1 MARKNKPP
9 KRITSG
15 GVTTPGVDIIL
26 SAPELFYFD
35 INKYISS
42 IKAAQGIDFSRRS
55 RLYDMYES
63 ASLDLHL
70 DGVIDK
76 RLRGV
81 TRLPIEFQRDGE
93 PDEEI
98 NRQLA
103 SPWMKE
109 LRQDIILSKF
119 WGFSLLQ
126 FYLDEEG
133 RIRYDLIPRKHY
145 DPIHRIILHQQN
157 DTSGTPIEEY
167 ENMVFVGKERS
178 LGMLSVLMTAVLYK
192 RNNIGDWAKFCEIF
206 GIPIRKYT
214 YNAGDEETRKRL
226 LKDATTQGVGAVY
239 ITPAESGLELIEA
252 GNKSGSSELY
262 EKFTDYWDRA
272 ISIRVLGNT
281 LTTDASSTGTQALG
295 TVHKEVEDEMTEDDC
310 STILDTLNYYILPVF
325 ANLGFNVAGGEFV
338 YAKREEVAPQERA
351 DLYLKAKQLGLPL
364 DDDEIYET
372 LGIRKPQDYDAQ
384 RSAQEAMRQALS
396 ESLEGKE
403 AKKKE
408 KDEEEE
414 EAKKPEEKERK
425 GIKDSLSRFFGL
437 ALGEKFHGGN
447 DF

>member
-1 MARKNKPP
+1 MARKSKHSR
-9 KRITSG
+9 RITSG

-63 ASLDLHL
+63 AFLDLHL
-70 DGVIDK
+70 DGVVDK

-133 RIRYDLIPRKHY
+133 CIHYDLIPRKHY
-145 DPIHRIILHQQN
+145 DPIHRILLRQQN

-214 YNAGDEETRKRL
+214 YNAGDEVTRNRL

-338 YAKREEVAPQERA
+338 YAKREEIDPQQRA

-372 LGIRKPQDYDAQ
+372 LGIRKPADYDAQ
-384 RSAQEAMRQALS
+384 RAEKEAMRQ
-396 ESLEGKE
+396 SLADGLDEGKDE
-403 AKKKE
+403 GAE
-408 KDEEEE
+408 GKDEP
-414 EAKKPEEKERK
+414 APEDK
-425 GIKDSLSRFFGL
+425 GKRTLKDTLSRFFNL
-437 ALGEKFHGGN
+437 ALEDVPEGN

>member
-1 MARKNKPP
+1 
-9 KRITSG
+9 
-15 GVTTPGVDIIL
+15 
-26 SAPELFYFD
+26 
-35 INKYISS
+35 
-42 IKAAQGIDFSRRS
+42 
-55 RLYDMYES
+55 
-63 ASLDLHL
+63 
-70 DGVIDK
+70 
-76 RLRGV
+76 
-81 TRLPIEFQRDGE
+81 
-93 PDEEI
+93 
-98 NRQLA
+98 
-103 SPWMKE
+103 
-109 LRQDIILSKF
+109 
-119 WGFSLLQ
+119 
-126 FYLDEEG
+126 
-133 RIRYDLIPRKHY
+133 
-145 DPIHRIILHQQN
+145 
-157 DTSGTPIEEY
+157 
-167 ENMVFVGKERS
+167 MVFVGKERS

-338 YAKREEVAPQERA
+338 YAKREEIDPQQRA

-372 LGIRKPQDYDAQ
+372 LGIRKPADYDAQ
-384 RSAQEAMRQALS
+384 RAEKEAMRQ
-396 ESLEGKE
+396 SLADGLDEGKDE
-403 AKKKE
+403 GAE
-408 KDEEEE
+408 GKDEP
-414 EAKKPEEKERK
+414 APEDK
-425 GIKDSLSRFFGL
+425 GKRTLKDTLSRFFNL
-437 ALGEKFHGGN
+437 ALEDVPEGN

>member
-1 MARKNKPP
+1 MARKSKHSR
-9 KRITSG
+9 RITSG

-63 ASLDLHL
+63 AFLDLHL
-70 DGVIDK
+70 DGVVDK

-81 TRLPIEFQRDGE
+81 TRLPIEFQRDGQ

-133 RIRYDLIPRKHY
+133 CIRYDLIPRKHY
-145 DPIHRIILHQQN
+145 DPIHRILLRQQN

-214 YNAGDEETRKRL
+214 YNAGDEVTRNRL

-338 YAKREEVAPQERA
+338 YAKREEIDPQQRA

-372 LGIRKPQDYDAQ
+372 LGIRKPADYDAQ
-384 RSAQEAMRQALS
+384 QAQKEAMRQ
-396 ESLEGKE
+396 SLAEGLGEGKE
-403 AKKKE
+403 DE
-408 KDEEEE
+408 EGKDEP
-414 EAKKPEEKERK
+414 APAPEDK
-425 GIKDSLSRFFGL
+425 GKRTLKDALSRFFNL
-437 ALGEKFHGGN
+437 ALEDVPEGN